1 LQLTAIF
8 ETWHIPDG
16 NYPPLHTGQLVNLS
30 FEVMPLTLSKR
41 SWLRKSKSQFEQV
54 KDAEYK
60 FAGQVLKVY
69 RDPPKSQIVV
79 VQAGDF
85 RFYMHSFPKDRPLL
99 KKGDRCEGV
108 GRLLL
113 DRYIWVE
120 YLAKY
125 EDPPDLFYGLKV
137 SRIRRVRIPDSF
149 IHRTAKGQSGPTSLR
164 ADDYSD
170 SEVQEVQSMDGP
182 DDGWSFDLV
191 TFDDSDVGEG
201 KISRTFRQR

>member
-16 NYPPLHTGQLVNLS
+16 NYPPLRTGQLVNLS
-30 FEVMPLTLSKR
+30 FEFMPLSLSKC
-41 SWLRKSKSQFEQV
+41 SWLKKSKSQFVQV
-54 KDAEYK
+54 KDAEYR
-60 FAGQVLKVY
+60 FAGRVLNVY
-69 RDPPKSQIVV
+69 RDSPKNQIVV

-85 RFYMHSFPKDRPLL
+85 RFYIYRSPKYHPVL

-108 GRLLL
+108 GRLVL
-113 DRYIWVE
+113 DHYIWVE
-120 YLAKY
+120 YLAEYK
-125 EDPPDLFYGLKV
+125 DPPDLFYRLKV
-137 SRIRRVRIPDSF
+137 SRIRRVRIPDSL

-170 SEVQEVQSMDGP
+170 SDVQDVQSMDGP

-191 TFDDSDVGEG
+191 TFDDSDVGDE
-201 KISRTFRQR
+201 KIPRTFRQR